1 MWVSSLIKKLILC
14 MVNESKN
21 QTHQHTESL
30 GKVEGHGMDA
40 VGEASKASPPRTGT
54 RVIVIATSLAT

>member
-1 MWVSSLIKKLILC
+1 MWVSNFIKKLILC

-30 GKVEGHGMDA
+30 GEVEGHGMDA
-40 VGEASKASPPRTGT
+40 VGEASKACPPRTGT
-54 RVIVIATSLAT
+54 RVVVITSLAA